1 MKKNLLTLAAIL
13 IQTIFC
19 FGQVGN
25 LDIKS
30 SENSTTKSCPTKIE
44 NKAIGLSNITS
55 DTLTIKQFSECNKVT
70 INNMPEG
77 PITFYKI
84 TYILPNGTD
93 LYERAVLNDTLSDE
107 LIQKIIASGTKR
119 IFLSEVYITK
129 GTENILLGHRS
140 FYLN

>member
-1 MKKNLLTLAAIL
+1 MQKNLLTLAVIL

-30 SENSTTKSCPTKIE
+30 SEYSTTKSCPTKVE

-55 DTLTIKQFSECNKVT
+55 DTLTIQQFSECNKVT
-70 INNMPEG
+70 INNMSEG

-84 TYILPNGTD
+84 LYFLPNGTD
-93 LYERAVLNDTLSDE
+93 LVERAVLNDSLSEE
-107 LIQKIIASGTKR
+107 LIQKVIASGTKK
-119 IFLSEVYITK
+119 IFLSEVSITK
-129 GTENILLGHRS
+129 GTENISLGYRS